1 MADTRFVS
9 DKPLNFDCDLGLG
22 RGNLNFVRNTPFNFV
37 LSFYER
43 VGKESLI
50 KFLLSFFFSYG

>member
-9 DKPLNFDCDLGLG
+9 DKPLNFDCDLDLG

-43 VGKESLI
+43 VGKG
-50 KFLLSFFFSYG
+50 KFD